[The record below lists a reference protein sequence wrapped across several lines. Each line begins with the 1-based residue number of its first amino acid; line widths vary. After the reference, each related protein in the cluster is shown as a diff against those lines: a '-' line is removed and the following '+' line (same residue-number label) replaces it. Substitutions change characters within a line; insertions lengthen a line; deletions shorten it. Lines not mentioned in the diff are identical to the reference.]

1 MVEKL
6 RIAEQYANEDSR
18 YEENVAMLKEIQP
31 ARIQASDIE
40 IKLGATWIPEEY
52 INQFI
57 QEKFKVE
64 ENDVSVIYQKNLG
77 KWFFDKRA
85 YCNNVEINTIYGTN
99 DITALELTVDCL
111 NLHAT
116 NIYDRIDNKS
126 VINREKT
133 MLARQKQDLIKE
145 EFRNWIFE
153 DSERRQILEDIYNRQ
168 FNSIVDREFDGSH
181 LTFPGMNPTKTL
193 LPHQKNAVAR
203 ILFSENST
211 LLAHVVGAR
220 QNL

>member
-1 MVEKL
+1 M
-6 RIAEQYANEDSR
+6 I
-18 YEENVAMLKEIQP
+18 LKEIQP
-31 ARIQASDIE
+31 ARIPASDIE
-40 IKLGATWIPEEY
+40 VKLGATWIPEEY
-52 INQFI
+52 ITQFI
-57 QEKFKVE
+57 KEKFKLE
-64 ENDVSVIYQKNLG
+64 DEDISVFYQKTLG
-77 KWFFDKRA
+77 KWVFDVRG
-85 YCNNVEINTIYGTN
+85 YCSNVEVNTIYGTN
-99 DITALELTVDCL
+99 EVNALDLTKDAL

-116 NIYDRIDNKS
+116 NVYDRIDDKS
-126 VINREKT
+126 VLNKEKT

-153 DSERRQILEDIYNRQ
+153 DTERRKVLEDIYNRQ

-181 LTFPGMNPTKTL
+181 LTFPGMNPTITL

-211 LLAHVVGAR
+211 LLARVVGAR